1 MPKRPLRITVRIPP
15 YVTPRTAWR
24 RAIHRA
30 VMERLDRSHVKYLE
44 TDTLAL
50 TVLLYFNEDV
60 LEIVDVDN
68 RLKDVMDA
76 LQGHVGG
83 HGKKQR
89 SLKEIIP
96 NDNRIFR
103 VTVEK
108 CLAPKQSADERGH
121 LTITKY
127 ST

>member
-1 MPKRPLRITVRIPP
+1 MPKRPLKITVRLPP
-15 YVTPRTAWR
+15 YTYPRTAWR
-24 RAIHRA
+24 KAIHQA
-30 VMERLDRSHVKYLE
+30 VMERLKASRVEYTDADR
-44 TDTLAL
+44 LAL
-50 TVLLYFNEDV
+50 SVRLYFNKDL

-89 SLKEIIP
+89 SLTAIIP
-96 NDNRIFR
+96 NDNQVFR

-108 CLAPKQSADERGH
+108 SLAPKQSAHGRGH
-121 LTITKY
+121 LTIAKY
-127 ST
+127 